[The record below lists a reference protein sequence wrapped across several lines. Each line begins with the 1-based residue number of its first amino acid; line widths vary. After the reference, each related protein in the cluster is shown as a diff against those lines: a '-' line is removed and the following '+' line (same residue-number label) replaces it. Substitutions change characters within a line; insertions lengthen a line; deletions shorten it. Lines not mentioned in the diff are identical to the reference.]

1 MQEVI
6 VPVQTKISDK
16 RVVKIYNAAIIL
28 TTVVAGLFFVFAWK
42 SWAITTPV
50 VVGANMWVH
59 SSSIVDSSIPEYCN
73 NAKYDYIY
81 SDSWK
86 YINASCSKPEVDK
99 VFLKGPGMPGSF
111 WVSTFFS
118 HKLHQIEKC
127 YNSHMNLSC
136 SGGDRTFQIGTATNE
151 YVHGVESY
159 VLSSQLSLLIP
170 KLSYD
175 GRTAPKSPRV
185 IAIKPDGKVV
195 ELSHTKLI
203 IQKTIHEWIEL
214 FGLESLDATS
224 EELNNLYG
232 VGGDTGDVRLR
243 FTGVNLFLDI
253 EVANHKNLFDVPQDI
268 FVTLHLSSDLNWQ
281 RTVLSAIPTS
291 TDRVIRTT
299 NAYGIRFVWRVKETN
314 VLVFDAARAAITVLD
329 VLVFFHVTEI
339 ICVMIFMK
347 CFGADSKKW
356 NHARRKHINNHI
368 DVDKKLIGQS
378 ALSSATSSTKT
389 GALVHPATKKVNLF
403 DVSTNEIAEFV
414 NKIFPR
420 FDGDKDGALNAKE
433 TKALIEVLTDQHIST
448 DVCNVILMSIDDNDN
463 AMVEPDELVE
473 FIGGG
478 LHLIFDNKRKQRY
491 IARSPA
497 HKIIVDF
504 FAAVYLRIKYGRHN
518 KASRK

>member
-1 MQEVI
+1 
-6 VPVQTKISDK
+6 
-16 RVVKIYNAAIIL
+16 
-28 TTVVAGLFFVFAWK
+28 
-42 SWAITTPV
+42 
-50 VVGANMWVH
+50 
-59 SSSIVDSSIPEYCN
+59 
-73 NAKYDYIY
+73 
-81 SDSWK
+81 
-86 YINASCSKPEVDK
+86 
-99 VFLKGPGMPGSF
+99 
-111 WVSTFFS
+111 
-118 HKLHQIEKC
+118 
-127 YNSHMNLSC
+127 
-136 SGGDRTFQIGTATNE
+136 
-151 YVHGVESY
+151 
-159 VLSSQLSLLIP
+159 
-170 KLSYD
+170 
-175 GRTAPKSPRV
+175 
-185 IAIKPDGKVV
+185 
-195 ELSHTKLI
+195 
-203 IQKTIHEWIEL
+203 
-214 FGLESLDATS
+214 
-224 EELNNLYG
+224 
-232 VGGDTGDVRLR
+232 
-243 FTGVNLFLDI
+243 
-253 EVANHKNLFDVPQDI
+253 
-268 FVTLHLSSDLNWQ
+268 
-281 RTVLSAIPTS
+281 
-291 TDRVIRTT
+291 
-299 NAYGIRFVWRVKETN
+299 
-314 VLVFDAARAAITVLD
+314 
-329 VLVFFHVTEI
+329 
-339 ICVMIFMK
+339 MK

-389 GALVHPATKKVNLF
+389 GALVHPATKKANLF